1 MFYLLSV
8 LSALQAACSQVDEED
23 LPANMESME
32 REELQCVAA
41 AYNIDFDDKGDVKL
55 DLVSHPFG
63 PLSCHLVSIR
73 LHRLF
78 SR

>member
-1 MFYLLSV
+1 MAFSLFFLIFYLISA
-8 LSALQAACSQVDEED
+8 LSALQSACSQVDEED

-55 DLVSHPFG
+55 DLVSHP
-63 PLSCHLVSIR
+63 
-73 LHRLF
+73 
-78 SR
+78 